1 MFFRFLII
9 FIIFSPVL
17 YEYIP
22 LLSII
27 DDIFFIFLLFTA
39 FFYSFFSKFYISE
52 LLTFIFV
59 LIYSLFLLSF
69 FDFDET
75 TFLGILYLFKFYLI
89 YFSFQIIVGAKDYD
103 ISLIKFSSVVIST
116 SIFLNLLFILIMPL
130 APELGYNQ
138 SYGDIRRN
146 MGFFPNAQR
155 NSFVI
160 CFALILAVFFNKRGI
175 KSKYLFLTIANALT
189 FSKKDQII
197 HIFIG
202 YFKTNKF
209 LLILATIFMG
219 ILLSVITIQEYSG
232 ITLDSTIRVLLW
244 LVPINNFNE
253 IEWIFGWGPGK
264 WGGHVS
270 SIFYSEYYF
279 LYGLNELW
287 GASPEHSTFLSDG
300 FWPHVLGEI
309 GIFGVM
315 VIVFLLYRV
324 YRNINKVHIRD
335 HRNGLKCIFL
345 LLIVYSFFMSSLE
358 VNIFL
363 IPFSYLAAICNKNKI
378 SRSII

>member
-1 MFFRFLII
+1 MFLRFLII
-9 FIIFSPVL
+9 IIIFSPVL

-27 DDIFFIFLLFTA
+27 DDIFFIFLLLIA
-39 FFYSFFSKFYISE
+39 IFYSFFTKFYLSE
-52 LLTFIFV
+52 LLTFSFV
-59 LIYSLFLLSF
+59 LIYSLFLLLF
-69 FDFDET
+69 FNFDAA

-89 YFSFQIIVGAKDYD
+89 YFSFQITISSKDYD

-116 SIFLNLLFILIMPL
+116 CIFLNLIFILIMPL
-130 APELGYNQ
+130 ALDLGYDQ

-160 CFALILAVFFNKRGI
+160 CLALILAIFFNKRGVKPRYI
-175 KSKYLFLTIANALT
+175 FLTVANALT

-197 HIFIG
+197 HLFIG

-209 LLILATIFMG
+209 LLILATIVMGLLIG
-219 ILLSVITIQEYSG
+219 ILTFQEYAG
-232 ITLDSTIRVLLW
+232 ITLDSTIRILLW

-279 LYGLNELW
+279 QHGLSDLW

-300 FWPHVLGEI
+300 YWPHVLGEI
-309 GIFGVM
+309 GLFGVI
-315 VIVFLLYRV
+315 VIMFLLSRV
-324 YRNINKVHIRD
+324 YRNINKVQISD

-345 LLIVYSFFMSSLE
+345 LLIVYSFFMTSLE

-363 IPFSYLAAICNKNKI
+363 IPFSYLAAVCNKNKI
-378 SRSII
+378 ARPIE